1 MVLNFLLV
9 RSEISLLTLLNHC
22 MEADGYPK
30 AGRILREHMERRFL
44 CEFTRV
50 GRKKVPSDHNSP
62 KFAALECLFPP
73 TTAAEIS
80 SLLLP
85 HTLPGE

>member
-1 MVLNFLLV
+1 
-9 RSEISLLTLLNHC
+9 

-30 AGRILREHMERRFL
+30 AELILREHMERRFPRK
-44 CEFTRV
+44 FTRV
-50 GRKKVPSDHNSP
+50 GREEVPSDHNSP
-62 KFAALECLFPP
+62 KFAAFECLFPP

-80 SLLLP
+80 SLFLP